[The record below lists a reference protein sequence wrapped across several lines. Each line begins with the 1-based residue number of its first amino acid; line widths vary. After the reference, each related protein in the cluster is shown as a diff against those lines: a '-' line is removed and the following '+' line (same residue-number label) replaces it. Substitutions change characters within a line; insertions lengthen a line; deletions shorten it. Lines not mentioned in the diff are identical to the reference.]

1 MKNQEP
7 KCKRNLL
14 KNLFKRPFTYKGK
27 VKKVLE
33 NLGFDD
39 RKKIM
44 SIEGLTYN
52 NFKPLPYEK
61 K

>member
-27 VKKVLE
+27 VKKILD

-39 RKKIM
+39 KKKIL
-44 SIEGLTYN
+44 SIEFITY
-52 NFKPLPYEK
+52 KTK
-61 K
+61 